1 MDVTELLQRICKMEE
16 CFDFLCHTDPEAIRK
31 DPQLIR
37 MLALL
42 TDYYENGQWL
52 ADFEA
57 DEQGLIPPDLK
68 RGILSEDG
76 IFNLLQKL
84 EET

>member
-1 MDVTELLQRICKMEE
+1 MDITELLQRIREMEE
-16 CFDFLCHTDPEAIRK
+16 CFNFLCHAAPEDIRRDPRLA
-31 DPQLIR
+31 Q

-42 TDYYENGQWL
+42 TDYYENGLWRS
-52 ADFEA
+52 DFEA
-57 DEQGLIPPDLK
+57 DERGLIPPDLK
-68 RGILSEDG
+68 RGVLSEDG